1 MTTPSLFGNRNS
13 PNVLLFLLPSLLE
26 YVYHS
31 SLGDVGQ
38 LLVQD
43 LGDAP
48 LGVVS
53 GRERPERGREKKKF
67 EFLLYLGKESDFE
80 QLNRYWKVS
89 KEISISSACYWTTD
103 GQVIREKKTIFRG
116 RIAKFCVKSKFTA
129 HRNVLLT
136 CKTAALSRPWP

>member
-1 MTTPSLFGNRNS
+1 MTTPSLFGNSRNS
-13 PNVLLFLLPSLLE
+13 PNVLLLLLPSLLE

-53 GRERPERGREKKKF
+53 GRERPERGREK
-67 EFLLYLGKESDFE
+67 EF
-80 QLNRYWKVS
+80 
-89 KEISISSACYWTTD
+89 
-103 GQVIREKKTIFRG
+103 
-116 RIAKFCVKSKFTA
+116 
-129 HRNVLLT
+129 
-136 CKTAALSRPWP
+136 